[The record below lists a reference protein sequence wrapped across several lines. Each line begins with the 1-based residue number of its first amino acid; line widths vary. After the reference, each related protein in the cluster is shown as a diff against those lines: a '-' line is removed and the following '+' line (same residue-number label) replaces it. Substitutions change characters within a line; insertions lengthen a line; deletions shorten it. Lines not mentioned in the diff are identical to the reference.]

1 MVEIPLVLKCP
12 RNNQQSTKEN
22 CDQGQQRLKK
32 KKSVAV
38 SKKVL
43 AVEFCGIEFFNP
55 LIPTSDRDRISPHNI
70 GIIPSGQVMR
80 ITKNIN

>member
-1 MVEIPLVLKCP
+1 MAEIPLVLKCP

-32 KKSVAV
+32 KKICRGFEKSF
-38 SKKVL
+38 S
-43 AVEFCGIEFFNP
+43 VEFCGIEFFNP

>member
-1 MVEIPLVLKCP
+1 MAEIPLVLKCP

-43 AVEFCGIEFFNP
+43 ALNFVELNF
-55 LIPTSDRDRISPHNI
+55 LTL
-70 GIIPSGQVMR
+70 
-80 ITKNIN
+80 